1 MTDTLKDK
9 LYRALTKSD
18 VNMLR
23 TVIQQGVSLAYEA
36 EDHYTPFH
44 EAVNCGRNDL
54 EILQLLY
61 DHGAE
66 INARTRYDDGTALHW
81 ATGRE
86 AEETLPWLLAHGADV
101 NAVDK
106 HGRTPLITTVAQTR
120 RHDDEEQ
127 DASITAI
134 TLRDCEA
141 LLAAGADVNA
151 KDNNGQ
157 TALHHAAINGLAE
170 IGSYLIGKGAKIGIT
185 DSDVQTAL
193 YHAVQAGH
201 LSLVQILLNAGACV
215 NATNTHNQ
223 TLLHILA
230 EIYPSRL
237 TDSHREI
244 CQLLIMAGVNLESVD
259 WSGST
264 ALCYAAANED
274 GLSGI
279 LLKAGANTN
288 AKSGEALRQAVFL
301 EHTADVELLL
311 IHGADPELS
320 DPDDLTASLHIAADE
335 WYEEGACLLIKHGAA
350 IEQQNIDGETPLCV
364 AARVEAEDVAS
375 FLLNEGANPLHTD
388 HYGNSPLY
396 WAKRK
401 HNNALC
407 AMIQKKI
414 DEQL

>member
-1 MTDTLKDK
+1 MTDTMKEK

-23 TVIQQGVSLAYEA
+23 TVIQQGVSLAYKG

-61 DHGAE
+61 DHGAD
-66 INARTRYDDGTALHW
+66 INAHSRYGDGIALHW

-86 AEETLPWLLAHGADV
+86 AAETLPWLLSHGSDV
-101 NAVDK
+101 NAIDK
-106 HGRTPLITTVAQTR
+106 HGRTPLITTVVQTH
-120 RHDDEEQ
+120 RHDDEE
-127 DASITAI
+127 DARITAI
-134 TLRDCEA
+134 TRRDCEA
-141 LLAAGADVNA
+141 LLSAGADVNA
-151 KDNNGQ
+151 KDNKGQ
-157 TALHHAAINGLAE
+157 TALHHAAINDLAE
-170 IGSYLIGKGAKIGIT
+170 IGSYLIGKGAKTEVT

-193 YHAVQAGH
+193 HHAVKAGH
-201 LSLVQILLNAGACV
+201 LSLVQILLNAGASV
-215 NATNTHNQ
+215 NATNNHNQ
-223 TLLHILA
+223 TPLHVLA
-230 EIYPSRL
+230 EIYPSQL
-237 TDSHREI
+237 TDYHREI
-244 CQLLIMAGVNLESVD
+244 FQLLINAGANLESVD

-288 AKSGEALRQAVFL
+288 AKSGEALRQAVFF

-311 IHGADPELS
+311 IHGADPGLS

-335 WYEEGACLLIKHGAA
+335 WYGEGVRLLIKHGAE

-414 DEQL
+414 DEQH